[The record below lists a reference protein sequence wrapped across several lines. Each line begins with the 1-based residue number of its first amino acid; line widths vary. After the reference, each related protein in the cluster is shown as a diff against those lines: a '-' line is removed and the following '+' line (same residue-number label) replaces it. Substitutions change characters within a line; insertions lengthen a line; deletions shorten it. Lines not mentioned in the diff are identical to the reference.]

1 LDSRFDGAAS
11 MSDPPDDPVFGF
23 FRCRVCGSET
33 VALKSDA
40 ARYLT
45 LEFIPECCGQT
56 VQLLGAHQTTLQEP
70 PLPDDRP
77 KPN

>member
-1 LDSRFDGAAS
+1 LSFRFVGAVS

-40 ARYLT
+40 ARYLM
-45 LEFIPECCGQT
+45 LDFVPECCGQT
-56 VQLLGAHQTTLQEP
+56 VQLLGAQQAAIQEP
-70 PLPDDRP
+70 ALRDDRANP
-77 KPN
+77 D